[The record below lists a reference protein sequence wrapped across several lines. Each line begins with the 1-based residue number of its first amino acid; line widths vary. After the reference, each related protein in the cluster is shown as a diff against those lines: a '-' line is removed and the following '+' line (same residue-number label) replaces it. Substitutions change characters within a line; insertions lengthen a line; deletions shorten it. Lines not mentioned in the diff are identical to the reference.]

1 MTSEL
6 KQDIDELRAETK
18 ADIAELRAETQKGFT
33 AVWREIGD
41 LRAET
46 KAGFAELRAEIADI
60 DRRLTIRMGF
70 MLATTGGLVVAA
82 LQYFGP

>member
-1 MTSEL
+1 
-6 KQDIDELRAETK
+6 
-18 ADIAELRAETQKGFT
+18 
-33 AVWREIGD
+33 

-46 KAGFAELRAEIADI
+46 KAGFADLRAEIADI